1 MKKFV
6 RYLFFIVFAGV
17 FTVGC
22 IIFIGIQQSTEKT
35 EVKPFGI
42 SLGLK
47 DVSLIEKK
55 SLRRDP
61 VDYVSIAE
69 LALSTDTYEK
79 LDPKGYCRSTF
90 GEKLIA
96 KSIEHTLV
104 DVPAPLKLPET
115 WSKIKLTENVI
126 YKVKIHPIRGVFEI
140 SAILNPKVPEKFIG
154 TPQQWR
160 ATIHAQFKEHVLPAL
175 EQKYPNII
183 TKVRKDSWVD
193 FDSQRTDQDGR
204 SVTINLTGGYST
216 YGKGTILKYSWDYLG
231 IFDAEPSK
239 GELLFK
245 KCDAELDPIRKAKL
259 KKSSETYDSRM
270 KEQEEHERENQRRE
284 NAIQDSL

>member
-6 RYLFFIVFAGV
+6 RYLVFFVFAAV
-17 FTVGC
+17 FAVGC
-22 IIFIGIQQSTEKT
+22 IIFIGIQQSTKQT

-55 SLRRDP
+55 SIQRDP
-61 VDYVSIAE
+61 VDYVAVAE
-69 LALSTDTYEK
+69 AALSTETFEK
-79 LDPKGYCRSTF
+79 LDPDGYCRSTF
-90 GEKLIA
+90 WEKLIEN
-96 KSIEHTLV
+96 SIEHSLV
-104 DVPAPLKLPET
+104 EVPAPLKLPES
-115 WSKIKLTENVI
+115 WSDIKLTENVI
-126 YKVKIHPIRGVFEI
+126 YKVKVHPIRGVFEI

-160 ATIHAQFKEHVLPAL
+160 ETFHARFKEHVLPAL

-183 TKVRKDSWVD
+183 TKLRKDSWVD

-204 SVTINLTGGYST
+204 SITINLTGGYTT

-231 IFDAEPSK
+231 VLDTEASE

-245 KCDAELDPIRKAKL
+245 KCDAELDPIREANS
-259 KKSSETYDSRM
+259 KKTRENLNNKM
-270 KEQEEHERENQRRE
+270 KEQEERKLENQRRE